1 MVAVAVHE
9 LAVLLYKM
17 GDLQQHED
25 WKTWKPP
32 KRHYETQYSASEL
45 QLPEPQSYRT
55 LFSHLAFEEHTQY
68 PEGIA
73 DVVGYWAENRILGG
87 VVLFDRGESG
97 NQVSTYLAIII
108 SCSARTLSNKVNVN
122 TVP

>member
-32 KRHYETQYSASEL
+32 KRHYETQYS
-45 QLPEPQSYRT
+45 T